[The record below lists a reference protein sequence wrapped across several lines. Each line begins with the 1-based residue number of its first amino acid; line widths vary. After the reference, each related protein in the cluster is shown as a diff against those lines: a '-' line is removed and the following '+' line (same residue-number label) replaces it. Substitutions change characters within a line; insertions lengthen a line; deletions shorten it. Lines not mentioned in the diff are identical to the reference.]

1 MHHFRKI
8 GIERTTGQDSLP
20 HEKES
25 FLTFENSRGVNLFL
39 KGKLDQLSRTFRTL
53 IAKSSKEKGFKI
65 KLVSGFKFLFCKAG
79 LSGYPD
85 I

>member
-8 GIERTTGQDSLP
+8 RIEMITGQDSLP

-39 KGKLDQLSRTFRTL
+39 KGKLD
-53 IAKSSKEKGFKI
+53 
-65 KLVSGFKFLFCKAG
+65 
-79 LSGYPD
+79 
-85 I
+85 